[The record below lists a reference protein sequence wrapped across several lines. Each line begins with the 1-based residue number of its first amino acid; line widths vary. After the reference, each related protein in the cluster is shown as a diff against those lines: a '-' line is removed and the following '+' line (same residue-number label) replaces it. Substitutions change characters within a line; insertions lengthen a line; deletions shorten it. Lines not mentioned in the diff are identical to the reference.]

1 MRLGEEV
8 AVSVLREMQ
17 LTAREPFSGFRF
29 HRLDGQPVAA

>member
-8 AVSVLREMQ
+8 AVSVLRELQ